1 MRRKSI
7 QDMLA
12 KAREIQNAGTSENT
26 AERVGRLF
34 EDIISSLSTPQF
46 SGLLSSL
53 SALNNPLDANQ
64 MLKWDGS
71 YWYYGD
77 IPTGGSGSGMTTT
90 DMWDAL
96 RGSSTEQIDYNHL
109 TGAFDQFKRT
119 LPTGQGIDLT
129 QYTWWG
135 NKFDGNGKIINGA
148 IEFSNGV
155 KIETDGDNSLKVVK
169 NSSTQANLW
178 ASGGISAMGAGSS
191 GGGGGTSTLG
201 DLLNSLN
208 DAVISASDISGSS
221 IGDIIMRTA
230 DGWRIG
236 SPASVQLGWLSDLR
250 NNSLNNSSPTNGQ
263 TIQWDNSLNSGSGG
277 WKYATISSGSGGGGT
292 VESVGLESHID
303 AIEVGGT
310 NPITGLGIF
319 SLNLNNDYVIP
330 KKEKADLWDQAV
342 GLSGKVAELEEHF
355 LPNGIAKLADELNK
369 TCSLWGQDFNGTQDV
384 SGTMKDVGSI
394 TMNGNIVMSA
404 SNAIEMQPSGTL
416 QYYISPL
423 SDSYL
428 TQADYGT
435 VLGMNSTNLHLG
447 FKTRQAGYGLQL
459 QGKEILFTVDDTE
472 NGIYAASV
480 EESGQFYIR
489 SGKGLRIGEGVLTW
503 DSTTNSL
510 KVEKYGNNGNT
521 PANFY
526 ATGGVSAMDAPTS
539 QSDSV
544 ESLNVG
550 TLNGTRANEQS
561 YYVRDANG
569 ADKARIYYNNAGNA
583 NKLVIGG
590 ADNDDE
596 GGIGHIEVNKPIKM
610 TGENSVTSSRFY
622 FDDNHYLFIGSNGT
636 LKYNNNGTEKTVVL
650 Q

>member
-1 MRRKSI
+1 MRRKSV
-7 QDMLA
+7 QNMLA

-26 AERVGRLF
+26 AERVGGLF
-34 EDIISSLSTPQF
+34 VDIISSLSTPQF

-53 SALNNPLDANQ
+53 SALNNPTDSNQ
-64 MLKWDGS
+64 MLKWGDNN
-71 YWYYGD
+71 WYYSD

-96 RGSSTEQIDYNHL
+96 QGGSNEQIHYNHL
-109 TGAFDQFKRT
+109 INAFDQFKRT
-119 LPTGQGIDLT
+119 LPTGQSIDLT

-135 NKFDGNGKIINGA
+135 NTFDGNGKTINGA

-191 GGGGGTSTLG
+191 GGGGGGTSTLG

-208 DAVISASDISGSS
+208 DSRISDSDISSS
-221 IGDIIMRTA
+221 SAGDVIMRTA
-230 DGWRIG
+230 NGWSLA
-236 SPASVQLGWLSDLR
+236 SPEVQLGWLSDLR
-250 NNSLNNSSPTNGQ
+250 NNRLDDTPPTSGQ
-263 TIQWDNSLNSGSGG
+263 TIQWDGSK
-277 WKYATISSGSGGGGT
+277 WKFATISSGSGGGGT

-303 AIEVGGT
+303 AIKVGGT
-310 NPITGLGIF
+310 NPIKGLGTF

-330 KKEKADLWDQAV
+330 KKEEADQWDQAV
-342 GLSGKVAELEEHF
+342 GLLDRVKHLEDCFSGDVA
-355 LPNGIAKLADELNK
+355 NIADELNK
-369 TCSLWGQDFNGTQDV
+369 TCLLWGQDFNGTQNV

-394 TMNGNIVMSA
+394 KMNGNIVMSA
-404 SNAIEMQPSGTL
+404 NNVIQMEDSGTL
-416 QYYISPL
+416 KYHITPKNGTGS
-423 SDSYL
+423 
-428 TQADYGT
+428 TYGT
-435 VLGMNSTNLHLG
+435 VLGMNTTDFNLHLG
-447 FKTRQAGYGLQL
+447 YRTRLAGYDLQL
-459 QGKEILFTVDDTE
+459 QGNNIIFTVDNTTDG
-472 NGIYAASV
+472 GILAARV
-480 EESGQFYIR
+480 EKSGQFNVL
-489 SGKGLRIGEGVLTW
+489 SPQGLRIGDGVLTW
-503 DSTTNSL
+503 DSSTNSL

-526 ATGGVSAMDAPTS
+526 ATGGVSAMEAPTS
-539 QSDSV
+539 QSNSV

-569 ADKARIYYNNAGNA
+569 ADKARIYYSNANSA

-590 ADNDDE
+590 TGNDDE

-622 FDDNHYLFIGSNGT
+622 FDDNHYLFIDNNGT